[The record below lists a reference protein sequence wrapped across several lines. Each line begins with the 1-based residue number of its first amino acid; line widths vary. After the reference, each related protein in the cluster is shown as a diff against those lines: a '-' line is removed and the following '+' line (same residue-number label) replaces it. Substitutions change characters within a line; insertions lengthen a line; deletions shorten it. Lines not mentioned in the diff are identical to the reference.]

1 LLVFGWHAAI
11 PDPVQGNTATDDAAS
26 STAASNTAA
35 SNTAASNT
43 AASSAATATT
53 DAASGTKEPSTDAAV
68 SLAVRKGVEWLVS
81 VQGADGGWGQ
91 DGGETSY
98 VRAGENLETSGND
111 VANTAVATQALL
123 RLGHTPTAGKY
134 REAARRGVDFILRQ
148 IEASPPEGLAITSI
162 TGTQIQR
169 KLGPY
174 IDTFLTSMLLAEIDG
189 EMGDAKS
196 NQRVRLA
203 LEKCVRKIEQNQQH
217 DGSWNI
223 SGGWAP
229 ILGTSMASRSLF
241 LADKKGVEVEPTVM
255 AKVDEYTKDSV
266 QFSAGGFRSGPVD
279 ARGFGGAA
287 GVAGGTGGGVGA
299 RVGTV
304 AETIA
309 VDASRSAG
317 LAAAAGVPLYQGAQ
331 VLEQLSRTEKDR
343 ENNAAEIT
351 AVTRQLANDSFTSGF
366 GSMGGE
372 EFFSYLNISDS
383 LHRSGGEAWNT
394 WNSGMKAKLVKL
406 QNQEGSWAGH
416 HCITGRVAVTSA
428 AVLTLLVE
436 RSGAINN

>member
-1 LLVFGWHAAI
+1 
-11 PDPVQGNTATDDAAS
+11 
-26 STAASNTAA
+26 
-35 SNTAASNT
+35 
-43 AASSAATATT
+43 
-53 DAASGTKEPSTDAAV
+53 V

-123 RLGHTPTAGKY
+123 RMGHTPTTGKY
-134 REAARRGVDFILRQ
+134 REPVRRGVEFILRQ
-148 IEASPPEGLAITSI
+148 VEASPPEGLAITSI

-174 IDTFLTSMLLAEIDG
+174 IDTFLTSMLLADIDG

-241 LADKKGVEVEPTVM
+241 LADKKGVEVESTVM

-266 QFSAGGFRSGPVD
+266 QFGAGGYRSGPAD
-279 ARGFGGAA
+279 AGGFGGAA
-287 GVAGGTGGGVGA
+287 GVAGGAGGGVGA
-299 RVGTV
+299 GVGAGAGFGTV
-304 AETIA
+304 AETVA
-309 VDASRSAG
+309 VDASRGAA
-317 LAAAAGVPLYQGAQ
+317 LAASAGVPLYQGAQ
-331 VLEQLSRTEKDR
+331 VLEQLSRTEQDR

-383 LHRSGGEAWNT
+383 LHRSGGEAWHT
-394 WNSGMKAKLVKL
+394 WNTEMKAKLVKL

-436 RSGAINN
+436 QSDASSN

>member
-1 LLVFGWHAAI
+1 MRSFSIGVFAVVLLVFSWHAAI
-11 PDPVQGNTATDDAAS
+11 PDSVQGNTAPKDAAS
-26 STAASNTAA
+26 SAS
-35 SNTAASNT
+35 T
-43 AASSAATATT
+43 AASS
-53 DAASGTKEPSTDAAV
+53 TKEASTNAPV

-123 RLGHTPTAGKY
+123 RMGHTPTTGKY
-134 REAARRGVDFILRQ
+134 REPVRRGVEFILRQ
-148 IEASPPEGLAITSI
+148 VEASPPEGLAITSI

-241 LADKKGVEVEPTVM
+241 LADKKGVEVESTVM

-266 QFSAGGFRSGPVD
+266 QFGAGGYRSGPAD
-279 ARGFGGAA
+279 AGGFGGAA
-287 GVAGGTGGGVGA
+287 GVAGGAGGGVGA
-299 RVGTV
+299 GVGAGAGFGTV
-304 AETIA
+304 AETVA
-309 VDASRSAG
+309 VDASRGAA
-317 LAAAAGVPLYQGAQ
+317 LAASAGVPLYQGAQ
-331 VLEQLSRTEKDR
+331 VLEQLSRTEQDR

-383 LHRSGGEAWNT
+383 LHRSGGEAWHT
-394 WNSGMKAKLVKL
+394 WNTEMKAKLVKL

-436 RSGAINN
+436 QSDASSN